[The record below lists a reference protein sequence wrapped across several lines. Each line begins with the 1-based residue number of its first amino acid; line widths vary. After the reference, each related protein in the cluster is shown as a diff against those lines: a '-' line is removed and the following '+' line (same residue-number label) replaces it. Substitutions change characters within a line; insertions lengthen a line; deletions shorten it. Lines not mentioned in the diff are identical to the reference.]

1 MVRVLHIFHNMG
13 NGGIESFVMNYYR
26 FIDKKKVQFDFL
38 TSVDEEGYFDEEI
51 RSLGGRVFHA
61 YPFKKNPIR
70 NYQDIARIVR
80 ENSYQ
85 IVHRHTGSAFGYY
98 DLRAAK
104 SGGATTLILHSHA
117 SSAGKQVLHRF
128 SKIFLKIDCI
138 KYACSKDAADF
149 LFGNDVKD
157 VSIINNAINAEKFRF
172 SAKERERIRG
182 QFGLTDEIVLGHV
195 GAFYAVKNHSFIVD
209 IFSELAKKN
218 DKYVL
223 WFVGDGELRN
233 QIEVKVKSLGLE
245 EKVCFWGNRNDV
257 SNLLQAM
264 DLFILPS
271 FHEGFNI
278 AAIEAQCA
286 GLQCLVAS
294 QCAGLPCFTF
304 IPLDAGVTCWAQ
316 KIMEVGISK
325 DRDKG
330 YEVIKQAQFDI
341 HDAAKE
347 LERKYLSYAGE

>member
-1 MVRVLHIFHNMG
+1 M
-13 NGGIESFVMNYYR
+13 
-26 FIDKKKVQFDFL
+26 
-38 TSVDEEGYFDEEI
+38 
-51 RSLGGRVFHA
+51 
-61 YPFKKNPIR
+61 
-70 NYQDIARIVR
+70 
-80 ENSYQ
+80 
-85 IVHRHTGSAFGYY
+85 
-98 DLRAAK
+98 
-104 SGGATTLILHSHA
+104 
-117 SSAGKQVLHRF
+117 
-128 SKIFLKIDCI
+128 
-138 KYACSKDAADF
+138 
-149 LFGNDVKD
+149 
-157 VSIINNAINAEKFRF
+157 
-172 SAKERERIRG
+172 
-182 QFGLTDEIVLGHV
+182 
-195 GAFYAVKNHSFIVD
+195 
-209 IFSELAKKN
+209 
-218 DKYVL
+218 
-223 WFVGDGELRN
+223 GDGELRN

-286 GLQCLVAS
+286 GLQCFVAS

-304 IPLDAGVTCWAQ
+304 IPLDADVTCWAQ

-330 YEVIKQAQFDI
+330 YEFIKQAQFDI